1 MAGATQTKELSA
13 VGYLL
18 RHGIPLFV
26 IKVLLDLLPDYR
38 ATMRLR
44 GRAISPF
51 LGSCGPGLE
60 VGRDV
65 TLLGADHLHI
75 GRDVYLAKG
84 SWLNAGGGLT
94 IGDEVMFGPY
104 VVVSTSSHVFR
115 GGSARFAGWRLGSV
129 RIGRGSW
136 IAAHC
141 TVTRGVSIGE
151 GNLVAANTAVTRD
164 TPDHVLVMGVP
175 GEVVGPVAEH
185 EAEAFGRDDL

>member
-1 MAGATQTKELSA
+1 MGTKGTGQLSGA
-13 VGYLL
+13 GYLV
-18 RHGIPLFV
+18 RHGIPLF
-26 IKVLLDLLPDYR
+26 ICKVVLDLLPDYR
-38 ATMRLR
+38 ATMRFR
-44 GRAISPF
+44 GRVIARF

-115 GGSARFAGWRLGSV
+115 EGSARFSGWRLGPV
-129 RIGRGSW
+129 TIGRGSW

-141 TVTRGVSIGE
+141 TITRGVSIGE
-151 GNLVAANTAVTRD
+151 GNLVAGNTLVTRD
-164 TPDHVLVMGVP
+164 TPDNVMVMGVP

-185 EAEAFGRDDL
+185 EAEALGRADL